1 METLTM
7 KTLLAV
13 ILVTAAIFSFG
24 AVAKSGVQQWA
35 AFKLAPVALAMH
47 R

>member
-1 METLTM
+1 M

-13 ILVTAAIFSFG
+13 ILVTAAIVSFG